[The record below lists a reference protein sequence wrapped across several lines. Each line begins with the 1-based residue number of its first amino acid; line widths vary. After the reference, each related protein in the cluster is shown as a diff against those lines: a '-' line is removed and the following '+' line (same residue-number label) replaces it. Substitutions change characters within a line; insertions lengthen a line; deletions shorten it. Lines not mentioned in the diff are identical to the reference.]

1 LFCLYAE
8 ILLKIKE
15 LQTKKNGL
23 ILFFLYKKVVY
34 YLEVGTS
41 FTLLDN
47 NSGTAYLSKNK
58 IVAQPQQ
65 INGKLDATIYF

>member
-1 LFCLYAE
+1 MVEYIFFA
-8 ILLKIKE
+8 IKKWFN
-15 LQTKKNGL
+15 T
-23 ILFFLYKKVVY
+23 FFLQESS
-34 YLEVGTS
+34 LLLGNS

-65 INGKLDATIYF
+65 INGKLEATIYF